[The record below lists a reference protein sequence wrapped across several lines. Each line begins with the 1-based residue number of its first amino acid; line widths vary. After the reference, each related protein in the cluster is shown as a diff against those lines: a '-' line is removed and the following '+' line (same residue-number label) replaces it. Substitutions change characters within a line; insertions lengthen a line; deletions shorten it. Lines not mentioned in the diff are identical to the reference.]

1 MFNREQLSRI
11 EAQLIRIERKLNKLL
26 GEFNEFEDER
36 LPPDRMQ
43 GVLDQM
49 NNATKFTV
57 TEFDVNGKIIPID
70 LTKTAIKVASDN
82 LAAATIDGAKGVS
95 NPDGSVTYPV
105 TSVAGAT
112 GVANITAV
120 DPANLDANGQPL
132 AAVDVDNVVAPALPP
147 VKLTGV
153 LS

>member
-11 EAQLIRIERKLNKLL
+11 EITLHRIERKLDKLL
-26 GEFNEFEDER
+26 REFVQFEESEPVAISGE
-36 LPPDRMQ
+36 
-43 GVLDQM
+43 LDTM

-57 TEFDVNGKIIPID
+57 TEFDSTGKIVPID
-70 LTKTAIKVASDN
+70 LASTKIQVASDN
-82 LAAATIDGAKGVS
+82 PAAATIDGTKGVA

-105 TSVAGAT
+105 TSVGA

-120 DPANLDANGQPL
+120 DPANLGADGKPL
-132 AAVDVDNVVAPALPP
+132 AAGDVDNVAPVQLPP